1 MLDPNDREKGSQ
13 IKVLQAL
20 HKMEFEK
27 PLYKHSGVEM
37 PKLVFL
43 PSENLARIFIRANCR
58 HSKTDSLQ
66 KFLLRFGL
74 VENLSWYLD
83 KEKTIFS
90 N

>member
-27 PLYKHSGVEM
+27 PLYEHGGVEM

-43 PSENLARIFIRANCR
+43 PSENLSRIFIRANCR
-58 HSKTDSLQ
+58 HSKTDSL
-66 KFLLRFGL
+66 
-74 VENLSWYLD
+74 
-83 KEKTIFS
+83 
-90 N
+90 